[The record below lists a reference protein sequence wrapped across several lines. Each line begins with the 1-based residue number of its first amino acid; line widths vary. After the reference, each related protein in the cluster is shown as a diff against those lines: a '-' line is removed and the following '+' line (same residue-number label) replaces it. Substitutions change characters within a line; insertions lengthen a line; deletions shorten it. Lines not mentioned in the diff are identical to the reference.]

1 MNDQKNMILAIVL
14 SAVVLFGWNFFFG
27 MPQVQKQKEQQQQQQ
42 AQKLPGAPPAPG
54 TPSTGTPSTPGPP
67 PAPGAAPT
75 PDAAQAP
82 GAPQPGPPASPT
94 GQVFTR
100 EAVLAAG
107 PRIAIDTP
115 ALKGS
120 IALKG
125 ARLDDLALTQYRET
139 VDPKS
144 PPIVLLAPSGTEHPF
159 YAEFGWVRA
168 AGTTAKVPDAETVW
182 RQEGAGPLA
191 VGKPV
196 TLTWDNG
203 EGLEFR
209 RTIAVDDKYLFT
221 AKDEVANNGPAPVSL
236 FPYAL
241 VSRHGTPKT
250 EGYYILHEGFIGVMG
265 GEGLKEES
273 YKTVE
278 EQKTIA
284 FKATNG
290 WLGFTDKY

>member
-14 SAVVLFGWNFFFG
+14 SAVVLFGGNFFFG

-54 TPSTGTPSTPGPP
+54 TPSTGTPSTPGTP

-144 PPIVLLAPSGTEHPF
+144 PPIVLLAPSGSPHPL
-159 YAEFGWVRA
+159 YAQFGWLTPS
-168 AGTTAKVPDAETVW
+168 GTTAKRPDDTTLW
-182 RQEGAGPLA
+182 TQQGSGPLT
-191 VGKPV
+191 VNQPLQLV
-196 TLTWDNG
+196 YDNG

-209 RTIAVDDKYLFT
+209 RTISVDDKYVFT
-221 AKDEVANNGPAPVSL
+221 IRDEVANKGSAPV
-236 FPYAL
+236 AL
-241 VSRHGTPKT
+241 HPFGLISRHGTPKL
-250 EGYYILHEGFIGVMG
+250 EGYLV
-265 GEGLKEES
+265 S
-273 YKTVE
+273 
-278 EQKTIA
+278 
-284 FKATNG
+284 
-290 WLGFTDKY
+290 